1 MLVEK
6 GHDVT
11 CYNRAGGKLE
21 NEYVGTV
28 KNNMYKGVKLK
39 KVFTLNKKGFGSNDV
54 FIFCCNLCCFKD
66 YDIVHFHAE
75 GPCAALWIPKLFGKK
90 CVCTIHGID
99 WQREKWKGSFGSKY
113 IKFGEKIAAKFADEV
128 IVLSKTVQDY
138 FQREYG
144 RETVFIPNGVI
155 KPELMDAKIIKSQYG
170 LSGNDYILFLGRLV
184 PEKGLRYL
192 IEAFKQVKTDKKL
205 VIAGDAFRYRFLCT

>member
-1 MLVEK
+1 MDYERKNKKRQVKIAMIGHKMVPSRCGGIEFVLTTICPMLVEK

-39 KVFTLNKKGFGSNDV
+39 KVFTLNKKGLAAMTSSF
-54 FIFCCNLCCFKD
+54 FAAICAAFKD

-99 WQREKWKGSFGSKY
+99 WQRRSE
-113 IKFGEKIAAKFADEV
+113 
-128 IVLSKTVQDY
+128 
-138 FQREYG
+138 R
-144 RETVFIPNGVI
+144 
-155 KPELMDAKIIKSQYG
+155 
-170 LSGNDYILFLGRLV
+170 
-184 PEKGLRYL
+184 
-192 IEAFKQVKTDKKL
+192 
-205 VIAGDAFRYRFLCT
+205 